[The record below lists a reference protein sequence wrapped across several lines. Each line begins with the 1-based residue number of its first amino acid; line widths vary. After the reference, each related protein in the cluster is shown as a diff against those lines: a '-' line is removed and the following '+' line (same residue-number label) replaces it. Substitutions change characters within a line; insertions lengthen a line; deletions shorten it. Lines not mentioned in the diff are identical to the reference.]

1 MCRHDILGLQEED
14 PFLELLKGLGGAGD
28 QQIPEDLGFLGPV
41 LTLDSVLEGIIWPD
55 PCPPPEEIESTD
67 LLFED
72 NVEVEF
78 YF

>member
-1 MCRHDILGLQEED
+1 M
-14 PFLELLKGLGGAGD
+14 LELLKGLGGAGD
-28 QQIPEDLGFLGPV
+28 QQIPEDLGFFGPV

-55 PCPPPEEIESTD
+55 PCPPPEQEESTG

-72 NVEVEF
+72 HVEVEF